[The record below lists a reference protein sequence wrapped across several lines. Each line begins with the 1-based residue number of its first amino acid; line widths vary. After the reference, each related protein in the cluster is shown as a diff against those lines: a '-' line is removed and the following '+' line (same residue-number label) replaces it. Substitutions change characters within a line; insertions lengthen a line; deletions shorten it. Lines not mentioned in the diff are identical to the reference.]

1 MTAINLLLAVLG
13 GGVTVMVAAGM
24 VLLTPRG
31 VETQAQTALDPTIPA
46 EQPDVDP
53 DPGVIS
59 PV

>member
-1 MTAINLLLAVLG
+1 MTAINILLAVLG

-24 VLLTPRG
+24 VLLTPHG
-31 VETQAQTALDPTIPA
+31 VEAHLETPLEPTVPV
-46 EQPDVDP
+46 EGPGVDS

>member
-1 MTAINLLLAVLG
+1 MTAINILLAVLG

-31 VETQAQTALDPTIPA
+31 VETPAETALEPTIPV
-46 EQPDVDP
+46 ETSGVDP